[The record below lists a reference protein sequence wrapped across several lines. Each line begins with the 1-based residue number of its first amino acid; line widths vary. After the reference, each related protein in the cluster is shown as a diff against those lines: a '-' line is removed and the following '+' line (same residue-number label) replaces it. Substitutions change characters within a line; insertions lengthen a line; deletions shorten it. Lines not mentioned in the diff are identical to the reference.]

1 MKIQKNKENILITT
15 DGAKSL
21 IFFEG
26 KTNLEDN
33 IDIVINKSKANFESS
48 KVFLIDVPGEYE
60 EKNVMV
66 QAIPSASNRE
76 IEIISF
82 DNDGVN
88 LIIVDS
94 NTKVPNNKILEQV
107 GLNNIM
113 IFKEIEG
120 LGNFY
125 KLIEDFSPEYL
136 IPICKSVELLE
147 QIKKKLFLTTE
158 ETQKSFSIVQD
169 ELPSDEEDQPIKLV
183 ILE

>member
-21 IFFEG
+21 VFFEG
-26 KTNLEDN
+26 KTNIEDN
-33 IDIVINKSKANFESS
+33 IDIIINKSQESFEFSKAFI
-48 KVFLIDVPGEYE
+48 IDVPGEYE

-66 QAIPSASNRE
+66 QAVPSASHRD
-76 IEIISF
+76 IEIISL

-94 NTKVPNNKILEQV
+94 NTRIPNNKILEQV

-113 IFKEIEG
+113 VFKELDG
-120 LGNFY
+120 LGNFF

-136 IPICKSVELLE
+136 IPICKSIEVLE
-147 QIKKKLFLTTE
+147 VIKKKLFLTTE
-158 ETQKSFSIVQD
+158 ETQKSFSITQE